1 MTVTDTTEQ
10 VFENAQVL
18 ARTAAEWL
26 CELAQASDGR
36 FSVCLSG
43 GSTPRRMYEQLATPA
58 IASRFPWPRV
68 HWFWGDERFVPP
80 DDPASNY
87 RMAREALLARV
98 PVPGGNVHPIP
109 TQGVSPE
116 QAAEAYEATLKRYH
130 GADILGPV
138 RPLFDVTLL

>member
-10 VFENAQVL
+10 VFENAEAL

-26 CELAQASDGR
+26 CELALASDGR
-36 FSVCLSG
+36 FGLPVRRLD
-43 GSTPRRMYEQLATPA
+43 PRRMYERLATPA

-68 HWFWGDERFVPP
+68 HWFWGDERFVPLTIP
-80 DDPASNY
+80 DSNY

-116 QAAEAYEATLKRYH
+116 QAAEAYEGH
-130 GADILGPV
+130 
-138 RPLFDVTLL
+138 